1 VNRLTLLFITLA
13 ACLFGQAPSPPLTLE
28 DCIRLALSA
37 PSAATTARIQT
48 EITRAGLTQARA
60 NFLPQ
65 FLVGGGYI
73 YNSPLAGTKDQ
84 ISFIALNGIREYVL
98 QPTSNLEIDTAGRL
112 RAIRA
117 RAQADQQAATA
128 NLGIAQRDLKRTV
141 TASYYRLLLARRLV
155 KVAED
160 TLAEAQVF
168 DKRTRLLFDNGE
180 VARADVARSAAQ
192 VSFLEQTLQAAQLDT
207 RLANHELASFWTA
220 DVETTLNVVDT
231 LEQTPVAPEAHT
243 VGDTPFLKRPEL
255 QVFNAQRL
263 GFLAD
268 RRRAR
273 ADLLPQVGLSV
284 QWGIDSTRFTFNDNR
299 GYAGFLHLN
308 VPVFDWFRAK
318 SAMRQFQLQAEQ
330 VDSTREASLRTFSK
344 DYRDALARVDLIY
357 SQIARTEEQVK
368 LSEENLR
375 LSRVRYEGGEGSSLD
390 VVSSQGQLAQARANY
405 YTARANYLNARA
417 DLEVAKGQ

>member
-1 VNRLTLLFITLA
+1 VNRLKLLLIAVA
-13 ACLFGQAPSPPLTLE
+13 ACAFGQTGSPALTLE
-28 DCIRLALSA
+28 DCIRLALAA
-37 PSAATTARIQT
+37 PSAATSARIQT
-48 EITRAGLTQARA
+48 EIARYGATQART

-65 FLVGGGYI
+65 FLVGGAYA
-73 YNSPLAGTKDQ
+73 YNSPLPGTKDQ
-84 ISFIALNGIREYVL
+84 FSFVALNGIREYTL
-98 QPTSNLEIDTAGRL
+98 QPTSNLELDTAGRL

-117 RAQADQQAATA
+117 RAEADQQAAAA
-128 NLGIAQRDLKRTV
+128 NLGIAQRDLKHTV
-141 TASYYRLLLARRLV
+141 TASYYRLLLTRRLV
-155 KVAED
+155 KVAEE

-180 VARADVARSAAQ
+180 VARADVAKSAAQ
-192 VSFLEQTLQAAQLDT
+192 VSFLEQTLQAAQLDA
-207 RLANHELASFWTA
+207 RLANHELASFWTV
-220 DVETTLNVVDT
+220 DVETTLNIVDT
-231 LEQTPVAPEAHT
+231 LEETPVAPEAYT
-243 VGDTPFLKRPEL
+243 VGDSPFLKRPEF
-255 QVFNAQRL
+255 QVYNAQRL

-273 ADLLPQVGLSV
+273 ADLLPQVGLTF
-284 QWGIDSTRFTFNDNR
+284 QWGIDSTRFNFKEDR

-308 VPVFDWFRAK
+308 VPVFDWFRTR

-368 LSEENLR
+368 LSEENLN

-390 VVSSQGQLAQARANY
+390 VVSSQSQLAQAKANY
-405 YTARANYLNARA
+405 YTARANYLTARA